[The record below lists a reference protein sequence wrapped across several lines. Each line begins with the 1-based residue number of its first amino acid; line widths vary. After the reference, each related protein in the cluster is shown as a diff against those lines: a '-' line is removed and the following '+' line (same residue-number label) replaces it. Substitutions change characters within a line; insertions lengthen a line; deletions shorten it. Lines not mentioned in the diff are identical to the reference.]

1 MTNVSPER
9 RHLVVRVKRTLRE
22 VNNQV
27 SLLSHRVSAAV
38 EIKDIDLDTLD
49 YLSQHGPKTASGLAR
64 GVGLHPATM
73 TGVLDRL
80 ERDGWIVRTRDSGD
94 RRAVLIS
101 IQPTRNAD
109 MVKLYAGMDSEM
121 DDVVAAFD
129 DRDLGVIADFLE
141 RTAAAGARSTE
152 QFELRRPP
160 RGVPLIG

>member
-1 MTNVSPER
+1 MTNVSSER
-9 RHLVVRVKRTLRE
+9 RHLVVRVKRTLRK

-80 ERDGWIVRTRDSGD
+80 EKGGWIVRTRDADD
-94 RRAVLIS
+94 RRSVLIS
-101 IQPTRNAD
+101 IEPARNAD

-121 DDVVAAFD
+121 DEVVASFSD
-129 DRDLGVIADFLE
+129 SELGVIADFLE

-152 QFELRRPP
+152 QFDSEA
-160 RGVPLIG
+160 